1 MAVADLRRAPA
12 VPPRVAWA
20 ADDSRLT
27 CVVGWRGGRPPLAHV
42 LPLFEHLGL
51 VLTDHEPDEAED
63 SFVFA
68 PVEDPRLDELLPL
81 LAEAFTAAW
90 ERVVDRDEFAS
101 LVLKAHLSPRQVQL
115 VRAAG
120 QYLRQ
125 AGLGASA
132 SYVRGILSAHP
143 QFVQHWIEVFEQRF
157 DPSGFPPV
165 DNRLAKYAD

>member
-68 PVEDPRLDELLPL
+68 QVDDPHR
-81 LAEAFTAAW
+81 
-90 ERVVDRDEFAS
+90 R
-101 LVLKAHLSPRQVQL
+101 
-115 VRAAG
+115 
-120 QYLRQ
+120 
-125 AGLGASA
+125 SA
-132 SYVRGILSAHP
+132 IP
-143 QFVQHWIEVFEQRF
+143 
-157 DPSGFPPV
+157 
-165 DNRLAKYAD
+165 